1 MNYNESLSTISN
13 YPPMSQSDWDRAP
26 WNEKI
31 VPDKEIEVTVSVT
44 LSRTVKITV
53 NDYTIDEEGYCD
65 FSECD
70 LHKAVKE
77 QIKLPQQLC
86 KDWTVDEFEIIEE

>member
-1 MNYNESLSTISN
+1 MYNNYD
-13 YPPMSQSDWDRAP
+13 YPCGADNPRAP
-26 WNEKI
+26 WNEVELPPKD
-31 VPDKEIEVTVSVT
+31 VEVTVSVT
-44 LSRTVKITV
+44 LSKTVKITV
-53 NDYTIDEEGYCD
+53 DDYQIDEEGYCD

-86 KDWTVDEFEIIEE
+86 EDWEIDEFEIIKE